1 MNLNSTIEHILG
13 PQGNLAN
20 TIQTFESRKSQ
31 IEMACMI
38 SDTFSDTGVCVV
50 EAGTGTGKSFAY
62 LIPSILW
69 CAENSEDKVV
79 IATSTINLQHQLF
92 EKDIPTLLKILDI
105 NIKAEILKGRS
116 NYICMRKLFEE
127 VQEGPLLSHQENDAF
142 NYLCK
147 WVENTSTGMYSELEK
162 QINKK
167 IWNRVCSESDFCLK
181 NRCPHREGCFV
192 LNARKRASEA
202 NLIIV
207 NHHLL
212 FADIVMREHEQID
225 PQEQAILPPF
235 DRLII
240 DEAHNIEKNATSYFT
255 ETYDSQSIGRMMYDL
270 LHMKFGKPQGI
281 AVRVIPFLNTTGAQQ
296 DQRERLNELLEDLRK
311 NTDKLDLNIL
321 DIFNWLNQSSLLIE
335 TVHEKLDK
343 NTYEQFEEIFLSLSQ
358 VLKNIVKFNK
368 QLIDDCV
375 ETEDSFQVLQELR
388 GNTTKFSSAS
398 DLLKKF
404 SKFITT
410 PEDVFWLD
418 SMKSISGKVTSQ
430 MKITPV
436 SVADTICEN
445 ILLAYKSVVCTS
457 ATLTAGD
464 DFSYWEKQVG
474 LYGKEIP
481 SYRKKYFPSPFDFK
495 KHLFLGIPSDA
506 PMPFE
511 RDDYEAFIGNFTR
524 KLIESSDGGTLVL
537 FTSYALLRKVHEY
550 LRESLDTEKITL
562 LYQGEKDRS
571 KLLAEFIEDEKS
583 VLLATESFWEGVDAP
598 GNTLRSVIITR
609 IPFRVPTNPVVSAR
623 YKALEKSGGN
633 PFLEISLPEAAVRLK
648 QGFGR
653 LLRNRFDRGGVFI
666 LDSRIVHKFYG
677 RILLKSLPD
686 TLTEIHESDRITEK
700 FEDFL
705 YSQE

>member
-1 MNLNSTIEHILG
+1 LNLNNTIEQILG
-13 PQGNLAN
+13 SQGNLAEN
-20 TIQTFESRKSQ
+20 IPTFESRSSQ
-31 IEMACMI
+31 VEMACMI
-38 SDTFSDTGVCVV
+38 SDTFSDAGICVV

-62 LIPSILW
+62 LIPAMLW
-69 CAENSEDKVV
+69 CAGNSDDKVV

-92 EKDIPTLLKILDI
+92 EKDIPILQKILDI
-105 NIKAEILKGRS
+105 TIKAELLKGRS
-116 NYICMRKLFEE
+116 NYICLRKLFEE

-142 NYLCK
+142 SYFCK
-147 WVENTSTGMYSELEK
+147 WVENTTTGMFSELEK
-162 QINKK
+162 HINKK
-167 IWNRVCSESDFCLK
+167 IWNRVCSDSDFCLK
-181 NRCPHREGCFV
+181 NRCPYREGCFV
-192 LNARKRASEA
+192 LQARKRASEA
-202 NLIIV
+202 NIIIV

-255 ETYDSQSIGRMMYDL
+255 EVYDSQSIGRLMYDL

-281 AVRVIPFLNTTGAQQ
+281 AVRILPFVTTAGEQTS
-296 DQRERLNELLEDLRK
+296 RLKELLEDLRK

-321 DIFNWLNQSSLLIE
+321 DIFNTLNQSSLLVE
-335 TVHEKLDK
+335 TVHEKLDEEVY
-343 NTYEQFEEIFLSLSQ
+343 TQFEEIYVSLSL
-358 VLKNIVKFNK
+358 VLKKIAEQNK
-368 QLIDDCV
+368 LLITDCK
-375 ETEDSFQVLQELR
+375 ENEESYPVLQELR
-388 GNTTKFSSAS
+388 NNTSKFNSAS
-398 DLLKKF
+398 ALLKKF
-404 SKFITT
+404 SKFITC
-410 PEDVFWLD
+410 PEDIFWLD
-418 SMKSISGKVTSQ
+418 SMKSAAGSITSQ

-474 LYGKEIP
+474 LYGKELAH
-481 SYRKKYFPSPFDFK
+481 YKKKYFPSPFDFK
-495 KHLFLGIPSDA
+495 KHLFLGIPSNA

-511 RDDYEAFIGNFTR
+511 RDGYESFICDFTR

-550 LRESLDTEKITL
+550 LLESLETENITL

-571 KLLAEFIEDEKS
+571 KLLAEFIQDEKS

-666 LDSRIVHKFYG
+666 LDSRIIHKFYG

-686 TLTEIHESDRITEK
+686 TLTEIHDSDRVREK

-705 YSQE
+705 YSKE